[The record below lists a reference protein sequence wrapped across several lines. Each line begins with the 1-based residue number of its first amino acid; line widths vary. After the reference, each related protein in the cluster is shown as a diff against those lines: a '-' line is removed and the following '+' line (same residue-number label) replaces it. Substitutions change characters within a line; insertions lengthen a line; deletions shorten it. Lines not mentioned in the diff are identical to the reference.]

1 MSNLLLKSRP
11 LVVIPELAVRL
22 GLNEAI
28 VLQQIQ
34 YWLNDT
40 ASGVEIDGQRW
51 IYNTLDKWKEQFP
64 FFSESTIK
72 RAFASL
78 KNIGVLNIEQIK
90 KASHDRTN
98 YYSINYGH
106 SLLSEQVKLT
116 SSNRSKRNHRTGQID
131 PIEQVTLTDSN
142 GSESGVS
149 NGSDWPD
156 LTETTTEITTEIT
169 TTNPCQVPAE
179 PDEASDPALLVLE
192 YFNRVT
198 NSGFRD
204 SKSTMGHIRARLGE
218 DYVAADLM
226 LVADCM
232 TAKWANDSAMRDYL
246 RPSTVFGIE
255 KFGEYYELSRKWV
268 SDGRPACAGGRWLKL
283 GEVYVEI
290 DTAERDET
298 YRRLFSSNF
307 KPENRIQELAARHK
321 TRIGLLNVSAAMA
334 AWRSVWK
341 QAAEQAAKEQEA
353 A

>member
-11 LVVIPELAVRL
+11 LVIIPELAVRL
-22 GLNEAI
+22 GVSEAI
-28 VLQQIQ
+28 ILQQVQ

-40 ASGVEIDGQRW
+40 TSGVEIDGRRW
-51 IYNTLDKWKEQFP
+51 IYNTIDQWKEQFP
-64 FFSESTIK
+64 FYSEKTIK
-72 RAFASL
+72 RAFTNL
-78 KNIGVLNIEQIK
+78 KNLGVLNVEQLK

-98 YYSINYGH
+98 YYSINH
-106 SLLSEQVKLT
+106 ENALLSDEVKMSP
-116 SSNRSKRNHRTGQID
+116 SSGTKCPSRTGQTD
-131 PIEQVTLTDSN
+131 HVEQVSM
-142 GSESGVS
+142 SPS
-149 NGSDWPD
+149 NGSDCPD
-156 LTETTTEITTEIT
+156 LTEITTEITTETT

-204 SKSTMGHIRARLGE
+204 SKSTMGHIRARLSE

-268 SDGRPACAGGRWLKL
+268 SDGRPACAGGRWLKP

-298 YRRLFSSNF
+298 FRRLFSSDF
-307 KPENRIQELAARHK
+307 KPENRIQELASKYK
-321 TRIGLLNVSAAMA
+321 TQLGRMNEVAALA
-334 AWRSVWK
+334 AWRGHWK
-341 QAAEQAAKEQEA
+341 QAAEQAAKEQEVA
-353 A
+353 

>member
-11 LVVIPELAVRL
+11 LVIIPELAVRL
-22 GLNEAI
+22 GVSEAI
-28 VLQQIQ
+28 ILQQVQ

-40 ASGVEIDGQRW
+40 TSGVEIDGRRW
-51 IYNTLDKWKEQFP
+51 IYNTIDQWKEQFP
-64 FFSESTIK
+64 FYSEKTIK
-72 RAFASL
+72 RAFTNL
-78 KNIGVLNIEQIK
+78 KNLGVLNVEQLK

-98 YYSINYGH
+98 YYSINH
-106 SLLSEQVKLT
+106 ENPLLSDGVKMSP
-116 SSNRSKRNHRTGQID
+116 SSGSKRPNRTGQID
-131 PIEQVTLTDSN
+131 HVEQVSM
-142 GSESGVS
+142 SPS

-156 LTETTTEITTEIT
+156 LTETTTEITTET
-169 TTNPCQVPAE
+169 TTINPCQVPAE

-246 RPSTVFGIE
+246 RPSTVFGID

-268 SDGRPACAGGRWLKL
+268 SDGRPAYAGGGWLKP

-290 DTAERDET
+290 DAVERDET
-298 YRRLFSSNF
+298 FYKMFSSSDW
-307 KPENRIQELAARHK
+307 KPENRIQQLAGEHK
-321 TRIGLLNVSAAMA
+321 KRLGRLSEVSGLA
-334 AWRSVWK
+334 AWRGIWK